1 MSEEKNQAPT
11 EKRLRD
17 AREKGEVA
25 KSLDL
30 TGAVSLFGTVILM
43 LIAQS
48 LLQNHFITLV
58 RTVLDFVP
66 GKHEPVELLN
76 VIQKIGL
83 IAFMLM
89 FLFAAV
95 SCFSAIAALLPQVGF
110 TATMTPV
117 TPNFDA
123 CNPATGFQ
131 RIFSIKSLAE
141 LVRSLIKTALIG
153 IVMTKTIML
162 LLPMVTQAMAQ
173 PFIVILQVSWSVLIK
188 LLLIATVLFCLI
200 GVADYAFQRWLF
212 MRQHRMSE
220 TEIKQEYKEMEG
232 DPHIKSERKKLARE
246 IAFSPSLKKAIA
258 SASVMVTNPTHYAV
272 AIRYD
277 EKEERL
283 PYVVAKGCDKT
294 AAKMRRIARK
304 AGVPIVANPK
314 VTRTL
319 YPIREQEAIPAELF
333 EIVAVILTWIS
344 EVGIKSRA
352 NEHV

>member
-25 KSLDL
+25 KSIDL
-30 TGAVSLFGTVILM
+30 TGAVSLFGTVILI
-43 LIAQS
+43 LVTQN
-48 LLQNHFITLV
+48 LLQNHFINLV

-66 GKHEPVELLN
+66 GKHEPADLLN
-76 VIQKIGL
+76 VIQKIG
-83 IAFMLM
+83 FTSFTLM

-110 TATMTPV
+110 TATTTPV
-117 TPNFDA
+117 TPNLNA

-131 RIFSIKSLAE
+131 RIFSLKSLAE
-141 LVRSLIKTALIG
+141 LIRSIIKTILIG
-153 IVMTKTIML
+153 IVMAKTIIL
-162 LLPMVTQAMAQ
+162 LLPVVTQAMSQ
-173 PFIVILQVSWSVLIK
+173 PLIVILQVSWSVLIK

-200 GVADYAFQRWLF
+200 GVVDYAFQKWLF
-212 MRQHRMSE
+212 IRQHRMSE
-220 TEIKQEYKEMEG
+220 TEIKQEHKEMEG

-314 VTRTL
+314 VTRAL

-333 EIVAVILTWIS
+333 EIVATILTWIN
-344 EVGIKSRA
+344 EIGIKRRT
-352 NEHV
+352 NEHA